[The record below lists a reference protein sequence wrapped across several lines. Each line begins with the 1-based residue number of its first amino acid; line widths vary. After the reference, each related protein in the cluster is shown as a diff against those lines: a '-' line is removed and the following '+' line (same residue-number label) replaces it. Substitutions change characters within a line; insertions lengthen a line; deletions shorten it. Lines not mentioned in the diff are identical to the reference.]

1 MGTITLKLE
10 GSEIFQWSGNDLEI
24 RKLELAFGD
33 TAKNR
38 GVTPPVLASSIVM
51 QLPEMGI
58 VEEKRAQTLQLMGI
72 MYFILSRDTK
82 DPRHAGKYR
91 DYAGASDFEF
101 DLQVQGRDVRVEL
114 TAAAWPDSRA

>member
-1 MGTITLKLE
+1 VGNITLKFQ
-10 GSEIFQWSGNDLEI
+10 GSEIFRWSGDDLKI
-24 RKLELAFGD
+24 RKLELAFSD
-33 TAKNR
+33 TAGDR
-38 GVTPPVLASSIVM
+38 GVTPAVLASSIVM

-91 DYAGASDFEF
+91 DYAGVSEFEF
-101 DLQVQGRDVRVEL
+101 DLQIHGREVRVEL
-114 TAAAWPDSRA
+114 TAAAWPDT